1 MTTTSAHAF
10 LTQIER
16 LRGLDRASFDE
27 EVRAVK
33 PLWLAV
39 AEASE
44 AAITGTEGAYTI
56 LTCGN
61 DGTEQSPQLP
71 H

>member
-10 LTQIER
+10 RARIER

-27 EVRAVK
+27 EVRAAS

-39 AEASE
+39 SAGSE
-44 AAITGTEGAYTI
+44 AAIPSAQNI
-56 LTCGN
+56 VVSCGN
-61 DGTEQSPQLP
+61 DGLKGSPQVQY
-71 H
+71 